1 MALAGGVTGGVGEG
15 GWERGWNPLTYKSL
29 SIGQK
34 TNTCQCT
41 LSLSQFNLIPARAQR
56 RDWMAECCERRD
68 FFAHFVFHSRIEDMD
83 TAAG

>member
-41 LSLSQFNLIPARAQR
+41 LSLSIQSDPSQST
-56 RDWMAECCERRD
+56 E
-68 FFAHFVFHSRIEDMD
+68 
-83 TAAG
+83 AGLDG